1 MLERFYVT
9 PRNSYR
15 FGGDNRVNYSPVV
28 VVKGSDHAHV
38 YVSGRVSRQPDGEVA
53 CKGDMRG
60 QIRVTCE
67 NIKLALECVGA
78 TFADVTRTVTYTTD
92 IGAYFKS
99 ADERFKFFDEPLPT
113 SSLIGVASLALPDL
127 LVEIEVEAII
137 EPERVRIDG
146 WSEAASD
153 AGG

>member
-1 MLERFYVT
+1 MLERYYVI
-9 PRNSYR
+9 PHNSYR
-15 FGGDNRVNYSPVV
+15 VGGNNKVNYSPVV
-28 VVKGSDHAHV
+28 VVKASDHAHV
-38 YVSGRVSRQPDGEVA
+38 YISGRVARGPDGEVA

-60 QIRVTCE
+60 QIGVTCE

-92 IGAYFKS
+92 IDAYFE
-99 ADERFKFFDEPLPT
+99 AVDERFKFFKNPLPT

-137 EPERVRIDG
+137 APDRVRIDSR
-146 WSEAASD
+146 SEIASV